1 MNKLGFV
8 FLALRASSLPGAGG
22 RPAAE
27 YVTAGGGGME
37 RTSMAALVSVLI
49 LLCRLTSS
57 TMLQASS
64 AISHARQPNDTRR
77 AVPVLNVASSWPFQP
92 IFAALLQPEDAH
104 CHLRSPF
111 DGYLNC
117 PPTLHP
123 GVFAHVKHKN
133 NVMGQCETFQCCA
146 WTNVPPCWLPVPTS
160 SRS

>member
-8 FLALRASSLPGAGG
+8 FLALRASSLPWDGG

-27 YVTAGGGGME
+27 YVTAGGSGGGGME
-37 RTSMAALVSVLI
+37 RTSRAALVSV
-49 LLCRLTSS
+49 
-57 TMLQASS
+57 MASS

-77 AVPVLNVASSWPFQP
+77 AVPFLNVASSWPFQP
-92 IFAALLQPEDAH
+92 IFAGLLQPEDAQ

-123 GVFAHVKHKN
+123 G
-133 NVMGQCETFQCCA
+133 M
-146 WTNVPPCWLPVPTS
+146 
-160 SRS
+160 